1 MNFRPGS
8 QSKKGMESHSFFLS
22 GEGLTLSKRLGLAG
36 IILLMIA
43 AGIWVVLPKHHGSPG
58 SEASGPLATIPAPEA
73 QVRPAGAPRKPVT
86 MPDPW
91 TRPSAKMAVRNL
103 RRVRFALLRGFGAS
117 EKLVNRLTDG
127 DILAVIQELKQQA
140 QRGDAAAAN
149 VLEYMAYSTC
159 GFAGINGEGSPSQAQ
174 QLLDAQALPV
184 QDNEWIRT
192 AMQEKNDYDKQM
204 VAACQQAID
213 KKDIEAWVTRSA
225 DQGNGASLWLLSRY
239 SSSGSSAFKE
249 QKLMDA
255 ADVGYS
261 EAQAFLAQ
269 GLMNGTAHLPAGIA
283 DHSAG
288 NLLKVAADNLPN
300 AESLLAVCEFKGCPG
315 IEADVPSAV
324 AHAREAAQRGSFGA
338 IIQIG
343 PQLQASLMDPDE
355 VTAWNL
361 AGAMLSQQGCSYGGL
376 SVQWMASATGTL
388 TSNIV
393 SDKAKALAEQYWR
406 DYGAQMMSS
415 IGCGS

>member
-1 MNFRPGS
+1 V
-8 QSKKGMESHSFFLS
+8 
-22 GEGLTLSKRLGLAG
+22 
-36 IILLMIA
+36 A
-43 AGIWVVLPKHHGSPG
+43 A
-58 SEASGPLATIPAPEA
+58 
-73 QVRPAGAPRKPVT
+73 
-86 MPDPW
+86 
-91 TRPSAKMAVRNL
+91 RNL

-127 DILAVIQELKQQA
+127 EILAVIQELKQQA

-159 GFAGINGEGSPSQAQ
+159 GFAAVDGEGSPSQAQ

-184 QDNEWIRT
+184 QDTEWIKT
-192 AMQEKNDYDKQM
+192 AIQEKNSHDKQM
-204 VAACQQAID
+204 VAACQQSID
-213 KKDIEAWVTRSA
+213 KKDIEVWVTSSA
-225 DQGNGASLWLLSRY
+225 DQGNGVSLWLLSRY
-239 SSSGSSAFKE
+239 SSSGNSAFKQ

-255 ADVGYS
+255 ADAGYP

-283 DHSAG
+283 DHNAG
-288 NLLKVAADNLPN
+288 NLLKVAADSLPN

-315 IEADVPSAV
+315 IDADIPSAV

-343 PQLQASLMDPDE
+343 PQLQSSQMDPDE

-361 AGAMLSQQGCSYGGL
+361 AGAMLSQRGCSYGGL
-376 SVQWMASATGTL
+376 TVQWMTSATSTL
-388 TSNIV
+388 TSNGT
-393 SDKAKALAEQYWR
+393 SDNAKALAEQYWQ
-406 DYGAQMMSS
+406 DFGAQMMAN
-415 IGCGS
+415 IGCTS

>member
-1 MNFRPGS
+1 MT
-8 QSKKGMESHSFFLS
+8 M
-22 GEGLTLSKRLGLAG
+22 SKRRIGLAG
-36 IILLMIA
+36 TILLMIA
-43 AGIWVVLPKHHGSPG
+43 IGVWVALPKHSGSPG
-58 SEASGPLATIPAPEA
+58 SEASENVANIPAPET
-73 QVRPAGAPRKPVT
+73 QVQPADAPIKRVT
-86 MPDPW
+86 TPDPW
-91 TRPSAKMAVRNL
+91 TRPSAKVAARNL

-140 QRGDAAAAN
+140 QRGDAGAAN
-149 VLEYMAYSTC
+149 ILEYMAYSTC
-159 GFAGINGEGSPSQAQ
+159 GSAGVNGAGSPSQAQ

-184 QDNEWIRT
+184 QDTEWIGT
-192 AMQEKNDYDKQM
+192 AIQEKNRHDQQM

-213 KKDIEAWVTRSA
+213 KNDIEAWVTSSA

-239 SSSGSSAFKE
+239 SSSGSSASKA

-255 ADVGYS
+255 ADAGYP

-283 DHSAG
+283 DYNAG
-288 NLLKVAADNLPN
+288 NLLKVAADSLPN
-300 AESLLAVCEFKGCPG
+300 AESVLAVCEFKGCPG

-338 IIQIG
+338 ITQIG
-343 PQLQASLMDPDE
+343 PQASQMDPDE

-376 SVQWMASATGTL
+376 SLQWMASATSTL
-388 TSNIV
+388 TSNDT
-393 SDKAKALAEQYWR
+393 SDKARSLAEQYWQE
-406 DYGAQMMSS
+406 YGAQMMAS
-415 IGCGS
+415 IGCTP

>member
-1 MNFRPGS
+1 MT
-8 QSKKGMESHSFFLS
+8 M
-22 GEGLTLSKRLGLAG
+22 SKRRTGVAG

-43 AGIWVVLPKHHGSPG
+43 IGVWVALPKPSGSPG
-58 SEASGPLATIPAPEA
+58 SDASEKVANISAPET
-73 QVRPAGAPRKPVT
+73 QVQPADAPIKRVT
-86 MPDPW
+86 TPDPW
-91 TRPSAKMAVRNL
+91 TRPSAKVATRNL
-103 RRVRFALLRGFGAS
+103 RRAKFALLRGFGAS

-140 QRGDAAAAN
+140 RRGDAGAAN
-149 VLEYMAYSTC
+149 ILEYMAYSTC
-159 GFAGINGEGSPSQAQ
+159 GSAGVNGESSPFQAQ

-184 QDNEWIRT
+184 QDTEWIRS
-192 AMQEKNDYDKQM
+192 AIQEKNSYDNQI
-204 VAACQQAID
+204 VTVCQQAID
-213 KKDIEAWVTRSA
+213 KKEIEAWVTNSA

-239 SSSGSSAFKE
+239 SSSRSSAFKE

-255 ADVGYS
+255 ADAGYP

-283 DHSAG
+283 DDNAG
-288 NLLKVAADNLPN
+288 NLLKVAADSLPN

-315 IEADVPSAV
+315 IESDVPSAIV
-324 AHAREAAQRGSFGA
+324 HARDAAQRGSFGA

-343 PQLQASLMDPDE
+343 LQLQASQMDPDE

-376 SVQWMASATGTL
+376 TVQWMASATSTL
-388 TSNIV
+388 KSNDT
-393 SDKAKALAEQYWR
+393 SDKARSLAEQYWQE
-406 DYGAQMMSS
+406 YGAQMMAS
-415 IGCGS
+415 IGCRP

>member
-1 MNFRPGS
+1 MT
-8 QSKKGMESHSFFLS
+8 M
-22 GEGLTLSKRLGLAG
+22 SKRRIGLAG
-36 IILLMIA
+36 TILLMIA
-43 AGIWVVLPKHHGSPG
+43 IGVWVALPKHSGSPG
-58 SEASGPLATIPAPEA
+58 SEVSENVANIPAPET
-73 QVRPAGAPRKPVT
+73 QVQPADAPIKRVT
-86 MPDPW
+86 TPDPW
-91 TRPSAKMAVRNL
+91 TRPSAKVAARNL

-140 QRGDAAAAN
+140 QRGDAGAAN
-149 VLEYMAYSTC
+149 ILEYMAYSTC
-159 GFAGINGEGSPSQAQ
+159 GSAGVNGAGSPSQAQ

-184 QDNEWIRT
+184 QDTEWIGT
-192 AMQEKNDYDKQM
+192 AIQEKNSHDQQM

-213 KKDIEAWVTRSA
+213 KNDIEAWVTSSA

-239 SSSGSSAFKE
+239 SSSGSSAFKA

-255 ADVGYS
+255 ADAGYP

-283 DHSAG
+283 DYNAG
-288 NLLKVAADNLPN
+288 NLLKVAADSLPN
-300 AESLLAVCEFKGCPG
+300 AESVLAVCEFKGCPG

-338 IIQIG
+338 ITQIG
-343 PQLQASLMDPDE
+343 PQASQMDPDE

-376 SVQWMASATGTL
+376 SAQWMASATSTL
-388 TSNIV
+388 TSNDT
-393 SDKAKALAEQYWR
+393 SDKARSLAEQYWQEF
-406 DYGAQMMSS
+406 GAQMMAS
-415 IGCGS
+415 IGCTP